1 MVTFCANMKLPSI
14 RHYWHIINNI
24 ITLRKHTEMVS
35 YHVYT
40 SKNTDYARTYG
51 LKSCNL
57 RQNFSSESS
66 LGQLTFASQRSLPSM
81 QAPSPQVNCHCEHFP
96 AILTVEWVTYA
107 ERGTNV
113 LVTTVSHTAAVNN
126 ILIRLEFHS
135 HHMPVVQ
142 MVKSV
147 INKAKLL
154 KHYHCH
160 A

>member
-1 MVTFCANMKLPSI
+1 MVTFCANIKFTSI
-14 RHYWHIINNI
+14 RHYWCIINNTV
-24 ITLRKHTEMVS
+24 TLRTRTEMAS

-66 LGQLTFASQRSLPSM
+66 LGQLTYVSQRSLPSM

-113 LVTTVSHTAAVNN
+113 LVTTLSHTAALNN
-126 ILIRLEFHS
+126 ILIRWEFQT
-135 HHMPVVQ
+135 HHTPV
-142 MVKSV
+142 
-147 INKAKLL
+147 A
-154 KHYHCH
+154 
-160 A
+160 